1 MSSNEGLYTSVFEL
15 LRELHPTVHVKR
27 IMNWVWIVVGLIQTQ
42 SIHLS
47 EIAGVLPGSAKAAG
61 RIARIRR
68 WLGSAQVDVAAF
80 YEPLIRRV
88 LVAWQGR
95 PVFVILDGCA
105 VHHATMQFFRLS
117 LSHCYRALPLAWMS
131 VPRKGLIQVQDCAAL
146 LKQAAAL
153 LTGTGP
159 VTFLAD
165 RGFRDKDWAAKCV
178 ELGWDYELRIA
189 NSTFV
194 TFPDGHQVKVSG
206 LPVPEGHTRHF
217 QHVRLTAEADWECNL
232 SVTWTRATPKQPAEL
247 CAIATNRRA
256 CHQALSD
263 FLKRMHIE
271 ESFRDDKSGSFDLN
285 ATHLTNAG
293 RLDHLLLA
301 IAVAVLW
308 IHESGERIV
317 RSGRRSDI
325 DPAFKRQQSI
335 FTIGWRALRRAVY
348 QGRYPKCDLH
358 ITPFRLAPV
367 WRKC

>member
-1 MSSNEGLYTSVFEL
+1 MSSNEGLYTRVFEL
-15 LRELHPTVHVKR
+15 LRAVHPTVHVKR
-27 IMNWVWIVVGLIQTQ
+27 IANWVWIVVGLIQNQ

-47 EIAGVLPGSAKAAG
+47 EIAGSLPGPAKAAA
-61 RIARIRR
+61 RIMRIRR
-68 WLGSAQVDVAAF
+68 WLDNPQVDVGAF
-80 YEPLIRRV
+80 YEPLITRV
-88 LVAWQGR
+88 LAAWHGR

-105 VHHATMQFFRLS
+105 VHHAAVQFFRLS
-117 LSHCYRALPLAWMS
+117 LAHCYRALPLVWMS
-131 VPRKGLIQVQDCAAL
+131 VARKGLVQVEECAAL
-146 LKQAAAL
+146 LTQAQTL

-165 RGFRDKDWAAKCV
+165 RGFRDKDWAGKCLD
-178 ELGWDYELRIA
+178 LGWDYEIRIA

-194 TFPDGHQVKVSG
+194 TFPDDQRVKVNA
-206 LPVPEGHTRHF
+206 LPVTPGHPRHF

-232 SVTWTRATPKQPAEL
+232 SVTWTRATPKQPEEL

-256 CHQALSD
+256 CHQTLSD

-285 ATHLTNAG
+285 ATHLADAH

-301 IAVAVLW
+301 IAVAILW
-308 IHESGERIV
+308 IHEHGERLL
-317 RSGRRSDI
+317 RSGRRADI
-325 DPAFKRQQSI
+325 DPAYKRQQSI
-335 FTIGWRALRRAVY
+335 FTLGWRALHRAIG
-348 QGRYPKCDLH
+348 QGTYPKFELR

>member
-15 LRELHPTVHVKR
+15 LRQLHPKVHVKR
-27 IMNWVWIVVGLIQTQ
+27 IANWVWIVVGLIQTQ

-47 EIAGVLPGSAKAAG
+47 EIAGTLPGPAKAVA
-61 RIARIRR
+61 RVARIRR
-68 WLGSAQVDVAAF
+68 WLDSAKVDVAAF
-80 YEPLIRRV
+80 YEPLIQQV

-105 VHHATMQFFRLS
+105 VHHAALQFFRLS
-117 LSHCYRALPLAWMS
+117 LSHCYRALPLAWLS
-131 VPRKGLIQVQDCAAL
+131 VARQGLIQVEDCAAMLKRAKTL
-146 LKQAAAL
+146 LS
-153 LTGTGP
+153 GTGP

-165 RGFRDKDWAAKCV
+165 RGFRDKDWAGKCL
-178 ELGWDYELRIA
+178 ELGWDYEIRIA
-189 NSTFV
+189 NSTCV
-194 TFPDGHQVKVSG
+194 TFPDDHRVKVSD
-206 LPVPEGHTRHF
+206 LAVPVGHARHS

-232 SVTWTRATPKQPAEL
+232 SVTWTRATPKQPAQL

-256 CHQALSD
+256 CHQTLSD

-285 ATHLTNAG
+285 ATHLSDAD

-301 IAVAVLW
+301 IAVAMLW
-308 IHESGERIV
+308 IHERGERVI
-317 RSGRRSDI
+317 RSGRRADI
-325 DPAFKRQQSI
+325 DPAYKRQQSI
-335 FTIGWRALRRAVY
+335 FTIGWRALRRAAD
-348 QGRYPKCDLH
+348 QGCCPKFALC